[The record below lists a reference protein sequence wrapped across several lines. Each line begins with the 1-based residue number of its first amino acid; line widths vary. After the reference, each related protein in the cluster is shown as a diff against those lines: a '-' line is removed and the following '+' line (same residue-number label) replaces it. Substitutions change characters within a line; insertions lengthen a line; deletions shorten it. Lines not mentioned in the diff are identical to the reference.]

1 MTTRGVGIMAKE
13 LEVAAETA
21 AELISEQTKNV
32 FESLIKDAFVQTG
45 LDFLEQD
52 NDYTTSEQIAITE
65 IPAPTFDEA
74 ARGTDYKRRLIGYGL
89 QNVTTDSKGNVF
101 GIRKGSGNGP
111 RLVVCAHLDTVFPE
125 GTELKAKQ
133 KDGRIYAPGIADDGR
148 GLASVLTLFRA
159 FEKSGIH
166 TVGDIL
172 FGATVGEEGL
182 GDLNG
187 VKALFE
193 KNKDIDG
200 FISIEPGSP
209 ERITYL
215 GTGSRRYHVTYT
227 GPGGHSF
234 GDFGKPSSIH
244 ALGRAIAG
252 ISDIET
258 PEEPKTTFTVG
269 TINGGTSV
277 NTISAKAEMLL
288 DLRSVSPDALA
299 ELEEK
304 ALLIVREAASSE
316 NKRWDTDA
324 IKVDIKLVGDRPAG
338 SQPDDSIIVQAAL
351 ASSSA
356 LGFNPVLNGPVST
369 DSNVPISL
377 GIPAVTLGG
386 GGAFGGCH
394 TLEEYYEPA
403 GAFKGVQKIFLTIL
417 GLVGVEG
424 ISQPLL
430 RKR

>member
-1 MTTRGVGIMAKE
+1 MAKE
-13 LEVAAETA
+13 LKQAEENPVA
-21 AELISEQTKNV
+21 LISEHVKSIYEV
-32 FESLIKDAFVQTG
+32 LVKDAFVQQG

-65 IPAPTFDEA
+65 IPAPTYDESV
-74 ARGTDYKRRLIGYGL
+74 RGTDYKRRLIGYGL
-89 QNVTTDSKGNVF
+89 QNVTADRQGNVF
-101 GIRKGSGNGP
+101 GIRRGSGNGP
-111 RLVVCAHLDTVFPE
+111 TLVVCAHLDTVFPE
-125 GTELKAKQ
+125 GTDVKAKQ

-148 GLASVLTLFRA
+148 GLAAVLTLLRA

-193 KNKDIDG
+193 NNNDIDG

-234 GDFGKPSSIH
+234 GDFGKPSAIH

-258 PEEPKTTFTVG
+258 PAEPKTTFTVG
-269 TINGGTSV
+269 TIKGGTSV
-277 NTISAKAEMLL
+277 NTISASAEMLL
-288 DLRSVSPDALA
+288 DLRSVSPDALSK
-299 ELEEK
+299 LEEK
-304 ALLIVREAASSE
+304 ALSIMSEAADSE

-338 SQPDDSIIVQAAL
+338 SQREDSMIVQAAM
-351 ASSSA
+351 ASSA
-356 LGFNPVLNGPVST
+356 TLGFEPVLNGPVST

-394 TLEEYYEPA
+394 TLEEYYDPA
-403 GAFKGVQKIFLTIL
+403 GAYQGVQNIFLTML

-424 ISQPLL
+424 VSQPLL
-430 RKR
+430 PKR

>member
-1 MTTRGVGIMAKE
+1 MAKDLDFATE
-13 LEVAAETA
+13 KAAG
-21 AELISEQTKNV
+21 LISNVTKSV
-32 FESLIKDAFVQTG
+32 YELLAKEALVQHG
-45 LDFLEQD
+45 LEFLEQD

-65 IPAPTFDEA
+65 IPAPTFQESV
-74 ARGTDYKRRLIGYGL
+74 RGLDYKRRLIGYGL
-89 QNVTTDSKGNVF
+89 QNVTTDKQGNVF
-101 GIRKGSGNGP
+101 GVRKGSGGGP

-125 GTELKAKQ
+125 TTDVKAKQ
-133 KDGRIYAPGIADDGR
+133 SDGRIYAPGIADDGR
-148 GLASVLTLFRA
+148 GLAAVLTLLRA
-159 FEKSGIH
+159 FEKTGIH
-166 TVGDIL
+166 TVGDIV

-193 KNKDIDG
+193 NNNDIDG

-215 GTGSRRYHVTYT
+215 GTGSRRYHITYN

-234 GDFGKPSSIH
+234 GDFGKPSAIH

-258 PEEPKTTFTVG
+258 PAEPKTTFTVG
-269 TINGGTSV
+269 TIQGGTSV
-277 NTISAKAEMLL
+277 NTISASAGMLL
-288 DLRSVSPDALA
+288 DLRSVSPDALE

-304 ALLIVREAASSE
+304 ALGMVKEAADAE
-316 NKRWDTDA
+316 NKRWGTDS
-324 IKVDIKLVGDRPAG
+324 IRVEIKLVGDRPAG
-338 SQPDDSIIVQAAL
+338 SQPEDSIIVQAAIG
-351 ASSSA
+351 ASTA
-356 LGFNPVLNGPVST
+356 LGFDPVLNGPVST

-403 GAFKGVQKIFLTIL
+403 GAYKGVQNIFLTIL

-424 ISQPLL
+424 VTQPLL
-430 RKR
+430 LKR

>member
-1 MTTRGVGIMAKE
+1 MAKE
-13 LEVAAETA
+13 LKLAEENPV
-21 AELISEQTKNV
+21 ELISEHVKGIY
-32 FESLIKDAFVQTG
+32 ESLVKDAFVQQG

-52 NDYTTSEQIAITE
+52 NDYTTSEQISITE
-65 IPAPTFDEA
+65 IPAPTFDESV
-74 ARGTDYKRRLIGYGL
+74 RGLDYKRRLIGYGL
-89 QNVTTDSKGNVF
+89 QNVTTDKQGNVF

-111 RLVVCAHLDTVFPE
+111 TLVVCAHLDTVFPE
-125 GTELKAKQ
+125 GTDVKAKQ
-133 KDGRIYAPGIADDGR
+133 RDGRIYAPGIADDGR
-148 GLASVLTLFRA
+148 GLAAVLTLLRA

-193 KNKDIDG
+193 NNNGIDG

-215 GTGSRRYHVTYT
+215 GTGSRRYHITYT

-234 GDFGKPSSIH
+234 GDFGKPSAIH

-258 PEEPKTTFTVG
+258 PAEPKTTFTVG

-277 NTISAKAEMLL
+277 NTISASADMLL

-299 ELEEK
+299 EVEEK
-304 ALLIVREAASSE
+304 ALGIVREAAEAE
-316 NKRWDTDA
+316 NRRWDTDS
-324 IKVDIKLVGDRPAG
+324 IRVDIKLVGDRPAG
-338 SQPDDSIIVQAAL
+338 SQPEDSRIVQAAM
-351 ASSSA
+351 AASSA
-356 LGFNPVLNGPVST
+356 LGFDPILNGPVST

-377 GIPAVTLGG
+377 DIPAVTLGG

-394 TLEEYYEPA
+394 TLEEYYEPT
-403 GAFKGVQKIFLTIL
+403 GAFQGVQNIFLTIL

-424 ISQPLL
+424 VSQPLL
-430 RKR
+430 PKR